1 MSSWIIPS
9 ANGGFVYSPRYVPDM
24 SIEPPASVLELINGQ
39 KDGEP
44 ICCSHCRQPNATLRC
59 SRCQCVKYLSQE
71 CQKAHFEFHKE
82 ACRQISTQKIIVQNG
97 LARCHEPSGGFFTV
111 AEMMKTG
118 DLILSTGYK
127 ESNTV
132 VNGRLYY
139 QEALKYY
146 LMPMVVYKNNY
157 HHACSNV
164 EDQVLLLI
172 VALGGDDKAIRSWC
186 SEESSISGANPNPHE
201 PNRILVDKSPRFDHY
216 EGLTDEQKESQD
228 IMELGVK
235 FRGLAK
241 NDTLFQ
247 IIYLFNQMKALSEYR
262 DENNKRLA
270 ALKGL
275 NASVDEVSYQPYW
288 LPPYLAVHNVE
299 KGEECIV
306 EEIRSTIR
314 AIEHYGKG
322 NYLIHLRDTQ
332 PFSEDQAPRLFK
344 SNAGYGTGT
353 PQTGKKFLWM
363 ILQDL
368 FFETPG
374 VKSILNEFV
383 TGELQ

>member
-1 MSSWIIPS
+1 MSYIFPS
-9 ANGGFVYSPRYVPDM
+9 ANGGFACSPQYVPDM
-24 SIEPPASVLELINGQ
+24 SIKPPASILELISGE
-39 KDGEP
+39 DGKP
-44 ICCSHCRQPNATLRC
+44 MCCGHCRQPNATLRC
-59 SRCQCVKYLSQE
+59 SRCQCVKYLSRE
-71 CQKAHFEFHKE
+71 CQKSHFAFHKE
-82 ACRQISTQKIIVQNG
+82 ACKQISTQKIIVQNG
-97 LARCHEPSGGFFTV
+97 LARCHEPGGAFFTV

-118 DLILSTGYK
+118 DFILSTGYK
-127 ESNTV
+127 ESDTV

-146 LMPMVVYKNNY
+146 LMPMVVYKNSY

-186 SEESSISGANPNPHE
+186 SEESSISRPNPNPHE

-216 EGLTDEQKESQD
+216 EGLTDEQKDSLD

-235 FRGLAK
+235 YRGLAK

-247 IIYLFNQMKALSEYR
+247 IIYLFNQMKALAEFREDS
-262 DENNKRLA
+262 KRLA
-270 ALKGL
+270 VLKGL
-275 NASVDEVSYQPYW
+275 NASIDDVSDN
-288 LPPYLAVHNVE
+288 LMPYLANHNSE
-299 KGEECIV
+299 GGEEGIV
-306 EEIRSTIR
+306 GEILSTIR
-314 AIEHYGKG
+314 AIEYYGKG
-322 NYLIHLRDTQ
+322 NYLIHLRDTL

-344 SNAGYGTGT
+344 RNASYGTGI
-353 PQTGKKFLWM
+353 PETGRKFLWM

-374 VKSILNEFV
+374 VNSILNEFV
-383 TGELQ
+383 TGELE